1 MEIYK
6 KITRQNWATNIRF
19 QAAKFE
25 LPKSI
30 EQLQEIVQKAAKIRV
45 VGAGHSFN
53 DIADT
58 TGTLISLDSL
68 NQPIEI
74 DHEQKTATFH
84 GGMTYADIAPI
95 LHDAGY
101 GLPNLSS
108 TPQTTVIGSCMTG
121 THGSGDGNKILADQ
135 ISALELVNAEGE
147 LVHLS
152 RETHGEKFSGIVV
165 SLGGCGIVTQVTL
178 DLVPTYSMQHEFY
191 RQLPLSEMFAHF
203 DEMMG
208 SGYSVSLGSRWQSEM
223 AELALI
229 RRRLNDD
236 KAVPVSPTFFGA
248 TLIDGELFNNYPM
261 ERITF
266 QENGVAAPWY
276 ERLPFFN
283 IRTTI
288 NGENERQSEYFVR
301 REDGVGA
308 LMAVKALGEQMAS
321 FIKITEIRTIA
332 ADDIWLSP
340 AYQQDCVAIHFS
352 WLGMDQEIIR
362 FLPTLEKALAPFD
375 PRPHWGKMFTMQP
388 AAVRTCFP
396 KMADF
401 KTLLAEFD
409 PQGKFLNDYLAK
421 YIYQKGM

>member
-1 MEIYK
+1 MENNKEIAG
-6 KITRQNWATNIRF
+6 RNWATNIQF
-19 QAAKFE
+19 QAANFE
-25 LPKSI
+25 MPKSI
-30 EQLQEIVQKAAKIRV
+30 EQLQEIVHKSEKVRV

-53 DIADT
+53 NIANT
-58 TGTLISLDSL
+58 TGTLISLDGL
-68 NQPIEI
+68 EKYVEI
-74 DHEQKTATFH
+74 DYERRTATFH
-84 GGMTYADIAPI
+84 GGMTYADIAPV

-135 ISALELVNAEGE
+135 ISSLEMVNAKGE
-147 LVHLS
+147 LVLLS
-152 RETHGEKFSGIVV
+152 KSTHGEKFNGIVV
-165 SLGGCGIVTQVTL
+165 SLGGLGIVTKVTL

-191 RQLPLSEMFAHF
+191 RQLPISEMVAHF
-203 DEMMG
+203 DEMMA

-229 RRRLNDD
+229 RRKLTDGQTL
-236 KAVPVSPTFFGA
+236 PVSPTFFGA
-248 TLIDGELFNNYPM
+248 TLIGGELFDNYPM

-301 REDGVGA
+301 RENGFDA
-308 LMAVKALGEQMAS
+308 LMAVKALGKQMAS

-352 WLGMDQEIIR
+352 WLGMDQEINR
-362 FLPTLEKALAPFD
+362 FLPTLEKALAPFN
-375 PRPHWGKMFTMQP
+375 PRPHWGKMFMMPPTDVQACYP
-388 AAVRTCFP
+388 Q
-396 KMADF
+396 MANF
-401 KTLLAEFD
+401 QTLLGEFD
-409 PQGKFLNDYLAK
+409 PKGKFLNDYLAK
-421 YIYQKGM
+421 YITT